1 MLTDEQRE
9 QAEQIFGAH
18 GYDGPLRVARPTA
31 LTGDDER
38 IFVVPGVV
46 LAALPERALS
56 AELQKALGRKVW
68 IVAEGP
74 AWPETEPLR

>member
-1 MLTDEQRE
+1 VLTDEQRE
-9 QAEQIFGAH
+9 QARQSFRAH
-18 GYDGPLRVARPTA
+18 GYDGPLRIARLTA
-31 LTGDDER
+31 LAGDDER

-46 LAALPERALS
+46 LAALPERALT
-56 AELQKALGRKVW
+56 ADLQQAFGRKVW